1 MLAGATLVSLAITLP
16 IALTHPS
23 PAAAGAL
30 VVLLKGGPGGYDPSV
45 GGLAANGFG
54 EHSPG
59 HYGLGAALLAEVLL
73 AAPAVAEKLGIASTG
88 YRLVL
93 NNGANAGQSVFHMHL
108 HVMGGR
114 LMLWPPG

>member
-1 MLAGATLVSLAITLP
+1 MCLFCKIIARTIPSDIVLENDHVLAFRDVNPVA
-16 IALTHPS
+16 
-23 PAAAGAL
+23 PAHAL
-30 VVLLKGGPGGYDPSV
+30 VIPKKHIV
-45 GGLAANGFG
+45 GIGDATR
-54 EHSPG
+54 ED
-59 HYGLGAALLAEVLL
+59 AALLAEVLL